1 MGDIGM
7 PLFFCV
13 ASVSVFTF
21 VSIAVW
27 TEARRKE
34 RETYYKAESLRRIA
48 EMPGEGARQVIEMLQ
63 GEERTRRA
71 SAMGKEIKR
80 LEGMKLGGLINVAVG
95 VALLFFLYGMH
106 PERPVY
112 LVGLIPGLIGVALLV
127 YAMVL
132 APKPSAASAE
142 PMD

>member
-1 MGDIGM
+1 M